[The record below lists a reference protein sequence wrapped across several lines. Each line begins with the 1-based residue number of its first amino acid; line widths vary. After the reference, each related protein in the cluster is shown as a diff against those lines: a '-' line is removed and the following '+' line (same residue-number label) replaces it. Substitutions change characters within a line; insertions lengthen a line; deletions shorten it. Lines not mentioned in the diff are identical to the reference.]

1 LDTYYTGVYDN
12 VLANINAVLFNKD
25 FFRMD
30 FSLELKV
37 NLHICFS
44 SYEYYEN
51 NGHFMTYI
59 ILCDYV
65 HKFVKTDVLFEGS
78 PKIVKRIIL
87 NIRDYISLIFGFGE
101 ETSLEM
107 VLSFFRLKL
116 WELYSK
122 IIIPLKD
129 IYKSITIN

>member
-1 LDTYYTGVYDN
+1 
-12 VLANINAVLFNKD
+12 
-25 FFRMD
+25 MD

-44 SYEYYEN
+44 SYEYYEK
-51 NGHFMTYI
+51 NGHFMTYS

-78 PKIVKRIIL
+78 PTIVKRIIL